1 MYDQINREEALIAVE
16 KAWAAAHRVL
26 DLDTIEDL
34 LSDQYRQIQAHGN
47 VIDKD
52 ELLASY
58 RSGKRRWDIAESDQ
72 YEIRFFGEVALLIG
86 RWRGKGQN
94 QGKEFDYTA
103 RFLAVYH
110 LEFGAWKL
118 VSDVSI
124 PLEA

>member
-1 MYDQINREEALIAVE
+1 MSDHNNREDALIAVE
-16 KAWAAAHRVL
+16 KAWTAAHL
-26 DLDTIEDL
+26 ASDLDTIENL
-34 LSDQYRQIQAHGN
+34 LSDQYRQIQADGS

-58 RSGKRRWDIAESDQ
+58 RSGERRWDIAESDQ
-72 YEIRFFGEVALLIG
+72 YEIRFFGELALLIG

-94 QGKEFDYTA
+94 QGQRFDYTA

-110 LEFGAWKL
+110 LELGAWKL

-124 PLEA
+124 PLKS